1 MAETS
6 ITQCLEAGFSALKE
20 KNYPQAIAFLEQ
32 VIQAPDSQTQ
42 PALPECI
49 KAQMGLVTAYSQM
62 GDPERAI
69 GLAQRLLQQDNP
81 KVQQWAE
88 RQLME
93 LEPPS
98 AAPLSKLSNPIFPD
112 QKSQDAG
119 FVPLDKP
126 PTAPGETRRRI
137 PFSAGETPEELPS
150 QLSQPSPPSSRGIS
164 ESLAPIDA
172 EQALVDPPMATALPP
187 TSAQESKTPWHSGDW
202 GEATHRERSTKWST
216 LPPRSQLP
224 LTLAQISV
232 PIALIVIPLLLFTT
246 QYVLDV
252 LRVSFATRILRWS
265 QTLPSWEFPAWWI
278 LPSLVICYFASPW
291 FLDWILRQFYG
302 LKQLSTGTLAQY
314 SPESHR
320 LLQRSCQQ
328 QKMPI
333 PTLGILQISFPL
345 VMSYGFSAKNAR
357 IVVSQGCLDRLEDA
371 EIATLYAAE
380 MGHIV
385 HKTFAPLSWV
395 TTVIQIP
402 HLMYW
407 QAANLGDRLL
417 RQADK
422 VTGQKAWLGGLTR
435 IPAYALGIIS
445 ALAYS
450 LFWVF
455 RWAGLKLSRD
465 RIAYSDR
472 IACNLTGNPN
482 GLARALVK
490 LAMGTAEAVSQQ
502 GAVDPILEGFELLQ
516 PLSYRS
522 TLSLGSALQH
532 FSPTQLFAWE
542 TSHPL
547 RSWLSLN
554 QPSTLLAD
562 RLSTL
567 MTYAQTWNLQP
578 EFTLPNLLQSR
589 STVTPQTRTSGHRPA
604 SLFRVAAPFWC
615 GLGGYLLA
623 GLAWVLG
630 WLAFQTGQY
639 RLTWLGSDYG
649 LFMGLP
655 LLGFGLGTIWRFNQ
669 FFPEIPLSLL
679 RSGQPSQQGQR
690 EDENLSELAEF
701 LQNPSLD
708 PLQPYRIKLEGQ
720 LLGRRGISN
729 WLGQDL
735 WLQTAL
741 GILRLHYMSQLG
753 PIGNWLRYQHRPS
766 DQIGQSVTVVGWL
779 RRGATPWL
787 DMELLRSPIGR
798 NYGGHPVWSTIIA
811 ILAIVA
817 GLYFLL

>member
-20 KNYPQAIAFLEQ
+20 KNYPQAITFLEQ
-32 VIQAPDSQTQ
+32 VIQAPNAQAE

-49 KAQMGLVTAYSQM
+49 KAQMGLVTAYAQV
-62 GDPERAI
+62 GNPEKAI
-69 GLAQRLLQQDNP
+69 DLAHSLVRQENP

-88 RQLME
+88 RQLVE
-93 LEPPS
+93 LESSS
-98 AAPLSKLSNPIFPD
+98 ASKSSQLVNSTIQAQD
-112 QKSQDAG
+112 SQKTG
-119 FVPLDKP
+119 FVPLDE
-126 PTAPGETRRRI
+126 APVLPESRRRI
-137 PFSAGETPEELPS
+137 PLPTQDNRKELPS
-150 QLSQPSPPSSRGIS
+150 RPSQPTPPSASEIS
-164 ESLAPIDA
+164 ENLSIIDA
-172 EQALVDPPMATALPP
+172 EQGRSAEPSMEATFPPI
-187 TSAQESKTPWHSGDW
+187 SAQEPKTQWHPGD
-202 GEATHRERSTKWST
+202 REEVPHQERATKWSA

-224 LTLAQISV
+224 LTLAQMSV
-232 PIALIVIPLLLFTT
+232 PIALIVIPLVLFIAK
-246 QYVLDV
+246 YVLDV

-291 FLDWILRQFYG
+291 FLDWVLRQFHG
-302 LKQLSTGTLAQY
+302 LQPFSTGTLAQY

-328 QKMPI
+328 QKIPI
-333 PTLGILQISFPL
+333 PTLGILPIAVPV

-380 MGHIV
+380 LGHIV
-385 HKTFAPLSWV
+385 HKTFVPLSWV

-402 HLMYW
+402 YLVYW
-407 QAANLGDRLL
+407 QAANLGDGLL
-417 RQADK
+417 RWADT
-422 VTGQKAWLGGLTR
+422 VTRQKAWLGGLIR
-435 IPAYALGIIS
+435 IPAYGLGVIS
-445 ALAYS
+445 TLAYS

-465 RIAYSDR
+465 RSAYSDR

-490 LAMGTAEAVSQQ
+490 LAVGTAEVFSQE
-502 GAVDPILEGFELLQ
+502 GTVDPVLEGFELLQ

-522 TLSLGSALQH
+522 TLFLGSALQYL
-532 FSPTQLFAWE
+532 SPTQLLAWE

-547 RSWLSLN
+547 RGWLSLN
-554 QPSTLLAD
+554 QPSAFLAD
-562 RLSTL
+562 RLIAL
-567 MTYAQTWNLQP
+567 MTYAQTWHLQP
-578 EFTLPNLLQSR
+578 DLTIADPLQSR
-589 STVTPQTRTSGHRPA
+589 STTTHTRASGNRPA
-604 SLFRVAAPFWC
+604 SLFKVAAPLWC
-615 GLGGYLLA
+615 ALGGYLLA
-623 GLAWVLG
+623 VLAWGLG
-630 WLAFQTGQY
+630 WLAFQMGQY

-679 RSGQPSQQGQR
+679 RSGQPVQR
-690 EDENLSELAEF
+690 DQTENESLRELAEF
-701 LQNPSLD
+701 LQNSSLD
-708 PLQPYRIKLEGQ
+708 PLQPHRIKLEGQ

-741 GILRLHYMSQLG
+741 GVLRLHYMSQLG

-766 DQIGQSVTVVGWL
+766 NQIGQSVTVVGWL

-798 NYGGHPVWSTIIA
+798 NYGSHPVWSTVIA
-811 ILAIVA
+811 ILAIAA
-817 GLYFLL
+817 GLYLLL